1 MMKLFLICCTIVVA
15 TSGTG
20 LTASIKNIDAKT
32 QTIIIA
38 EGDNRRDVVLKTDQ
52 QISVCLKGCFITMP
66 NGDRVALDGDETV
79 EINNGR
85 ANFR

>member
-1 MMKLFLICCTIVVA
+1 MIKLFLLCTAMVVV
-15 TSGTG
+15 TSANG
-20 LTASIKNIDAKT
+20 LAASIKNIDAKT

-52 QISVCLKGCFITMP
+52 QISVCSKGCFITMP
-66 NGDRVALDGDETV
+66 NGDRVALGGDETV
-79 EINNGR
+79 EISNGR